1 MTTLALRL
9 IGPSDY
15 VVIDEGHRV
24 GRIRRAAE
32 RINEVWLW
40 NVTVAVPGGG
50 HGTSTSLDAAKFAF
64 RESWI
69 EFKAEIGP
77 ERLAKALELARA
89 VEGQMT
95 GRDILDIFACVLAA
109 QHSLGGL
116 QREHSNT

>member
-69 EFKAEIGP
+69 EFKAEVGP
-77 ERLAKALELARA
+77 ERLASALEFAQAARERLRVKA
-89 VEGQMT
+89 KK
-95 GRDILDIFACVLAA
+95 
-109 QHSLGGL
+109 
-116 QREHSNT
+116 

>member
-50 HGTSTSLDAAKFAF
+50 HGTSTL
-64 RESWI
+64 RL
-69 EFKAEIGP
+69 IGP
-77 ERLAKALELARA
+77 SDYVVIAR
-89 VEGQMT
+89 VV
-95 GRDILDIFACVLAA
+95 IFA
-109 QHSLGGL
+109 
-116 QREHSNT
+116 